1 MENSVQRGHKTMSTF
16 RYIPNTDEDRGQM
29 LSSMGIKSID
39 ELFADV
45 PSDIKLERRLDL
57 PEGMSEMELAA
68 HMKAI
73 AAKNEGT
80 SGCAC
85 FLGAGAYDHF
95 IPAIVKHI
103 ISRSEFYTSYTPYQP
118 EISQGMLQ
126 AIFEYQTMICQL
138 TGMDVSN
145 ASMYDGATALAEAAF
160 MAVRST
166 GRNIVAVSAGVHPE
180 YRQVLKTYSRFYGVK
195 VVEAGLKDGRSDM
208 GKIEENAGEGC
219 AAVIIQSPNFF
230 GAIEDLN
237 GAARLA
243 SKCGALSIACVDPIS
258 LAMLQTPG
266 ECNIDIAVGDGQSLG
281 NSLSFGGPYLGFLTA
296 RKELVRKM
304 PGRIVG
310 QTTDHEGRRG
320 FVLTL
325 QAREQHIRR
334 EKAVSNIC
342 SNQSLNALAAVAY
355 LTAMGRE
362 GIKEAANLCIQKS
375 HYAYKMLIATGK
387 FEKTNDAPFFGEFT
401 LKALGEPVGSIN
413 DRLLK
418 NRIIGGLELE
428 KYYPDMK
435 NCWLTAVTEKRTKQ
449 EIDQFVR
456 IAAGGEK

>member
-1 MENSVQRGHKTMSTF
+1 MSTS

-29 LSSMGIKSID
+29 LSSLGMNSIN

-45 PSDIKLERRLDL
+45 PSDLKLQKMLNL
-57 PEGMSEMELAA
+57 PESMSEMELTA
-68 HMKAI
+68 HMKTI
-73 AAKNEGT
+73 AAKNEGA

-126 AIFEYQTMICQL
+126 AIFEYQTMICRM

-160 MAVRST
+160 MAARST
-166 GRNIVAVSAGVHPE
+166 GRNMVAVSAGVHPE
-180 YRQVLKTYSRFYGVK
+180 YREVLKTYSGFYGVE
-195 VVEAGLKDGRSDM
+195 VVEIGLSGGRTDM
-208 GKIEENAGEGC
+208 GKMEEKADGRC
-219 AAVIIQSPNFF
+219 AAVIIQSPSFF
-230 GAIEDLN
+230 GAVEDLN
-237 GAARLA
+237 GAAALA
-243 SKCGALSIACVDPIS
+243 SRTGALSIACVDPIS
-258 LAMLQTPG
+258 LALLQTPG
-266 ECNIDIAVGDGQSLG
+266 QCGIDIAVGDGQSLG

-296 RKELVRKM
+296 KMNLARKM

-310 QTTDHEGRRG
+310 ETTDHEGRRG

-342 SNQSLNALAAVAY
+342 SNQALNALAAAAY

-362 GIKEAANLCIQKS
+362 GIKETANLCLQKS
-375 HYAYKMLIATGK
+375 HYAYGKLIATGK
-387 FEKTNDAPFFGEFT
+387 FEKVNDAPFFMEFT
-401 LKALGEPVGSIN
+401 VRSLDEPVGVIN

-418 NRIIGGLELE
+418 NRIIGGLKLE
-428 KYYPDMK
+428 KYYPGMK

-449 EIDQFVR
+449 EIDLFVR
-456 IAAGGEK
+456 IAAGGER